1 MSFLIILL
9 VVLIHLHVSRP
20 FIFHSSDIPQNNIIL
35 RTKRISRI
43 GKMRRTTVAISLIYS
58 MFMIVATIFASAL
71 ITNNHLAYATS
82 TINSTALTTNA
93 LLDYI
98 ETKKVR
104 VGDID
109 IAYKIFGKGKPLLLV
124 PGFSM
129 TMDMW
134 DPNMLNRLSSNHTI
148 IVFDNRG
155 IGQTTAGNDPQKF
168 SISQFANDTAG
179 FLAALGLDGNN
190 SNNQAIDILGLSLG
204 GFIAQEF
211 ALTYPDK
218 VDRLIL
224 VVSGCGGEESIPP
237 QLSPEAF
244 RSMVSGN
251 ASKDLFLSTLFPKEW
266 INENIDYIEKNF
278 VFPMGKIPAQ
288 NLLLQS
294 QAAGKWEACD
304 RLSNITSPTLV
315 VAGTEDITAP
325 PANSVMMAERIPGA
339 WLVQISGGGHG
350 LIFQYPS
357 EFSEVLETFLSV
369 SIEVNVT

>member
-1 MSFLIILL
+1 MCSNDLYLKSLVFLIFTI
-9 VVLIHLHVSRP
+9 VTVS
-20 FIFHSSDIPQNNIIL
+20 L
-35 RTKRISRI
+35 
-43 GKMRRTTVAISLIYS
+43 AI
-58 MFMIVATIFASAL
+58 AS
-71 ITNNHLAYATS
+71 ITNNPLAYSTS
-82 TINSTALTTNA
+82 TINSTAITTNA
-93 LLDYI
+93 FLDNI

-109 IAYKIFGKGKPLLLV
+109 IAYKIFGKGKPLLLI

-155 IGQTTAGNDPQKF
+155 IGQTTAGNDPKKF

-179 FLAALGLDGNN
+179 FLASLKLDDT
-190 SNNQAIDILGLSLG
+190 SNDILGLSLG

-211 ALTYPDK
+211 VLTYPDR
-218 VDRLIL
+218 VDKLIL
-224 VVSGCGGEESIPP
+224 LVSSCGGKESIPP

-251 ASKDLFLSTLFPKEW
+251 ASKALFLSTLFPKEW

-278 VFPMGKIPAQ
+278 VFPMGKIRTQ

-294 QAAGKWEACD
+294 QAAGNWEACD
-304 RLSNITSPTLV
+304 RLSNTTNPTLV

-325 PANSVMMAERIPGA
+325 PANSVMMAEKIPGA
-339 WLVQISGGGHG
+339 WLVQIRGGGHG
-350 LIFQYPS
+350 LIFQYPN
-357 EFSEVLETFLSV
+357 EFSEILETFFAV
-369 SIEVNVT
+369 S

>member
-1 MSFLIILL
+1 
-9 VVLIHLHVSRP
+9 
-20 FIFHSSDIPQNNIIL
+20 
-35 RTKRISRI
+35 
-43 GKMRRTTVAISLIYS
+43 MRRTTVAISLIYS

-350 LIFQYPS
+350 LIFQYPN
-357 EFSEVLETFLSV
+357 EFSEILETFFYV
-369 SIEVNVT
+369 S

>member
-1 MSFLIILL
+1 
-9 VVLIHLHVSRP
+9 
-20 FIFHSSDIPQNNIIL
+20 
-35 RTKRISRI
+35 
-43 GKMRRTTVAISLIYS
+43 MRRTTVAISLIYS

>member
-1 MSFLIILL
+1 MVIGAIE
-9 VVLIHLHVSRP
+9 VVSGGI
-20 FIFHSSDIPQNNIIL
+20 
-35 RTKRISRI
+35 
-43 GKMRRTTVAISLIYS
+43 TTAD
-58 MFMIVATIFASAL
+58 
-71 ITNNHLAYATS
+71 NRLAYPAVSS
-82 TINSTALTTNA
+82 TNSSTARPSESFS
-93 LLDYI
+93 LDNI
-98 ETKKVR
+98 ETKKAR

-109 IAYKIFGKGKPLLLV
+109 IAYKIFGKGEPLLLI

-134 DPNMLNRLSSNHTI
+134 DPNMLNRLSSNHTT

-179 FLAALGLDGNN
+179 FLVSLGLNS
-190 SNNQAIDILGLSLG
+190 SNNNNQPIDILGLSLG

-224 VVSGCGGEESIPP
+224 LVSGCGGKESIPP
-237 QLSPEAF
+237 QISPKAF

-251 ASKDLFLSTLFPKEW
+251 ATKDLFLSTLFPQKC

-294 QAAGKWEACD
+294 QAAGNWEACD
-304 RLSNITSPTLV
+304 RLSSITNPTLI
-315 VAGTEDITAP
+315 VAGTEDITSP

-339 WLVQISGGGHG
+339 WLVQIRGGGHG
-350 LIFQYPS
+350 LIFQYPN
-357 EFSEVLETFLSV
+357 EFSEILKTFFYV
-369 SIEVNVT
+369 S

>member
-1 MSFLIILL
+1 MAGNIWGNANT
-9 VVLIHLHVSRP
+9 VL
-20 FIFHSSDIPQNNIIL
+20 
-35 RTKRISRI
+35 
-43 GKMRRTTVAISLIYS
+43 GMRRPIIPISLFFSISVAIMML
-58 MFMIVATIFASAL
+58 MVFASAVMN
-71 ITNNHLAYATS
+71 INTLAYAAS
-82 TINSTALTTNA
+82 IENSTTNTTPIIASSFLYNT
-93 LLDYI
+93 

-109 IAYKIFGKGKPLLLV
+109 IAYKIFGKGKPLLLI

-155 IGQTTAGNDPQKF
+155 IGQTTADNDPQKF
-168 SISQFANDTAG
+168 SIPQFANDTAG
-179 FLAALGLDGNN
+179 FLAALKLDSSDSNSSNN
-190 SNNQAIDILGLSLG
+190 SNNQPIDILGLSLG

-224 VVSGCGGEESIPP
+224 LVSSCGGKESIPP

-244 RSMVSGN
+244 RSMVAGN
-251 ASKDLFLSTLFPKEW
+251 TSKDLFLSTLFPKEW
-266 INENIDYIEKNF
+266 INEYIDYIEKNF

-304 RLSNITSPTLV
+304 RLSSITNPTLI
-315 VAGTEDITAP
+315 VAGTEDITSP

-339 WLVQISGGGHG
+339 WLVQIRGGGHG
-350 LIFQYPS
+350 LIFQYPN
-357 EFSEVLETFLSV
+357 EFLEVIETFLSI
-369 SIEVNVT
+369 S

>member
-1 MSFLIILL
+1 
-9 VVLIHLHVSRP
+9 
-20 FIFHSSDIPQNNIIL
+20 
-35 RTKRISRI
+35 
-43 GKMRRTTVAISLIYS
+43 MRKVIVDISLVFSI
-58 MFMIVATIFASAL
+58 FIIVTTIFANAS
-71 ITNNHLAYATS
+71 ITDKSLAYATS
-82 TINSTALTTNA
+82 TTNSTAITTNVF
-93 LLDYI
+93 LDNI
-98 ETKKVR
+98 ETKKVK

-109 IAYKIFGKGKPLLLV
+109 IAYKIFGKGKPLLLI

-134 DPNMLNRLSSNHTI
+134 DPNMLNRLSSNHTVV
-148 IVFDNRG
+148 VFDNRG
-155 IGQTTAGNDPQKF
+155 IGQTTAGNDPKKF

-179 FLAALGLDGNN
+179 FLAALKLAGDSN
-190 SNNQAIDILGLSLG
+190 SNNRTIDILGLSLG
-204 GFIAQEF
+204 GFVAEEF
-211 ALTYPDK
+211 ALTHPDK

-224 VVSGCGGEESIPP
+224 LVSSCGGKESVPP

-294 QAAGKWEACD
+294 EAAGKWEACD
-304 RLSNITSPTLV
+304 RLSNITSSTLV
-315 VAGTEDITAP
+315 VSGTEDITAP

-339 WLVQISGGGHG
+339 WLVQVKGGGHG
-350 LIFQYPS
+350 LIFQYPN
-357 EFSEVLETFLSV
+357 EFSEVMEIFFSLS
-369 SIEVNVT
+369 

>member
-1 MSFLIILL
+1 M
-9 VVLIHLHVSRP
+9 
-20 FIFHSSDIPQNNIIL
+20 
-35 RTKRISRI
+35 
-43 GKMRRTTVAISLIYS
+43 ISLVLAI
-58 MFMIVATIFASAL
+58 MPTEVIEIVISN
-71 ITNNHLAYATS
+71 ITRNDLLAYAAVSSTNSSINITS
-82 TINSTALTTNA
+82 PSFS
-93 LLDYI
+93 LDNI

-104 VGDID
+104 VGDIA
-109 IAYKIFGKGKPLLLV
+109 IAYKTFGKGKPLLLV

-148 IVFDNRG
+148 IIFDNRG

-179 FLAALGLDGNN
+179 FLASLKLDG
-190 SNNQAIDILGLSLG
+190 SSSIINQPIDILGLSLG

-224 VVSGCGGEESIPP
+224 LVSSCGGKESIPP
-237 QLSPEAF
+237 QLSPKAF

-266 INENIDYIEKNF
+266 INENTDYIEKNF
-278 VFPMGKIPAQ
+278 VFPVGRISAQ

-294 QAAGKWEACD
+294 QAAGNWQACD
-304 RLSNITSPTLV
+304 RLSNISNPTLV
-315 VAGTEDITAP
+315 VAGTEDITSP
-325 PANSVMMAERIPGA
+325 PANSVMLAERIPGA
-339 WLVQISGGGHG
+339 WLVQIRGGGHG
-350 LIFQYPS
+350 LMFQFPN
-357 EFSEVLETFLSV
+357 EFSEIVETFLSV
-369 SIEVNVT
+369 S

>member
-1 MSFLIILL
+1 
-9 VVLIHLHVSRP
+9 
-20 FIFHSSDIPQNNIIL
+20 
-35 RTKRISRI
+35 
-43 GKMRRTTVAISLIYS
+43 MRRTTVAISLIYS

-339 WLVQISGGGHG
+339 WLVQIRGGGHG
-350 LIFQYPS
+350 LIFQYPN

>member
-1 MSFLIILL
+1 
-9 VVLIHLHVSRP
+9 
-20 FIFHSSDIPQNNIIL
+20 
-35 RTKRISRI
+35 
-43 GKMRRTTVAISLIYS
+43 MRRASVAISLAFS
-58 MFMIVATIFASAL
+58 MFIIVTTILNGVS
-71 ITNNHLAYATS
+71 ISNNSMVYATS
-82 TINSTALTTNA
+82 VINSTAITTNTF
-93 LLDYI
+93 LDNI

-109 IAYKIFGKGKPLLLV
+109 IAYKMFGKGKPLLLI

-129 TMDMW
+129 IMDMW
-134 DPNMLNRLSSNHTI
+134 DPDVLKNLSLNHTI

-155 IGQTTAGNDPQKF
+155 IGQTTAGNNSQKF

-179 FLAALGLDGNN
+179 FLAALGLGGNN
-190 SNNQAIDILGLSLG
+190 SSSNSQPIDMLGLSLG

-224 VVSGCGGEESIPP
+224 LVSSCGGKESIPP
-237 QLSPEAF
+237 QISPEAF

-251 ASKDLFLSTLFPKEW
+251 ASKELFLSTLFPKEW
-266 INENIDYIEKNF
+266 INKNIDYISKNF

-294 QAAGKWEACD
+294 QAAGNWQACD
-304 RLSNITSPTLV
+304 RLSNITNPTLI

-325 PANSVMMAERIPGA
+325 PANSVIMAERIPGA
-339 WLVQISGGGHG
+339 WLVQMRGGGHG
-350 LIFQYPS
+350 LIFQYPN
-357 EFSEVLETFLSV
+357 EFSEIVETFLSV
-369 SIEVNVT
+369 S

>member
-1 MSFLIILL
+1 MCLIRFISKEL
-9 VVLIHLHVSRP
+9 SR
-20 FIFHSSDIPQNNIIL
+20 SA
-35 RTKRISRI
+35 RISLVFSI
-43 GKMRRTTVAISLIYS
+43 FTIVTMSLAI
-58 MFMIVATIFASAL
+58 AS
-71 ITNNHLAYATS
+71 ITNSPLVYATS
-82 TINSTALTTNA
+82 TINSTAITTNA
-93 LLDYI
+93 FLDNI

-109 IAYKIFGKGKPLLLV
+109 VAYKIFGKGKPLLLIA
-124 PGFSM
+124 GFSM

-134 DPNMLNRLSSNHTI
+134 DPNMLNRLSSNHTVV
-148 IVFDNRG
+148 VFDNRG
-155 IGQTTAGNDPQKF
+155 IGQTTTGNDPQKF

-179 FLAALGLDGNN
+179 FLAAMRSDGRGSGSNN
-190 SNNQAIDILGLSLG
+190 SNHNQPIDLLGLSLG

-224 VVSGCGGEESIPP
+224 LVSSCGGKESIPP

-278 VFPMGKIPAQ
+278 VFPMGKISPQ

-294 QAAGKWEACD
+294 QAAGNWEACD
-304 RLSNITSPTLV
+304 RLSNISDPTLV

-339 WLVQISGGGHG
+339 WLVQIRGGGHG
-350 LIFQYPS
+350 LIFQYPN
-357 EFSEVLETFLSV
+357 EFSEILETFLAV
-369 SIEVNVT
+369 S